1 MITILIM
8 KKTRTSRSYNICHQ
22 HAVQPDH
29 INCTIYPPLQDYEKC
44 RQHSLVSAGGAALL
58 LILIPAFLATISTAY
73 CTNLMDMFLYTS
85 LDLFLLVTYVISLI
99 SVPAIIICCSTIGG
113 YIIYYYGVF
122 AGAVRNASR
131 IGKADNRYILYY
143 LTLL

>member
-1 MITILIM
+1 MSPTC
-8 KKTRTSRSYNICHQ
+8 RAARSHQLYNLPAA
-22 HAVQPDH
+22 AVLRSLHDA
-29 INCTIYPPLQDYEKC
+29 DYEKC

-131 IGKADNRYILYY
+131 IGKAVNRYILRY
-143 LTLL
+143 LTSTLTTHNKI